1 MNRGIGVILAIV
13 VAFILGFWISS
24 SGLVGSKNNPTQV
37 SSLSEV
43 GQNQSGADEEKFP
56 TSAVFVTVEDVQ
68 LTPPRSRIQSI
79 GTGKAVRS
87 IDVTADV
94 AGTVEKIHVQP
105 NTDVKAGDP
114 IVTLER
120 KTQEILLG
128 SAKAEFEKQNAAFA
142 RYETLLSQHSN
153 AVSQAQVDEAR
164 AALAVAQAQVAEAQY
179 EYDRRII
186 RAPFSGRINL
196 NDLTVGSYL
205 PQGAEIVTLVDASSL
220 LVEFTVPETSI
231 SQIRIGVPVRLST
244 PALQGRIFSGV
255 VEAFDS
261 SIDEE
266 FRTVRVRAEV
276 QNPQNLLLPGMTF
289 SVSLASSDNPLPM
302 VPAVS
307 ILWNP
312 NGAYVWRLGADDK
325 PEQIEVVLRH
335 RQSDNVWVE
344 ADLKDGD
351 RVVKDGAFK
360 VSQGADIAIEVAG
373 SEAGRSDG

>member
-1 MNRGIGVILAIV
+1 MNRGTGVILAIA

-24 SGLVGSKNNPTQV
+24 SGLLGTRSGPAQV

-43 GQNQSGADEEKFP
+43 GQDGPDGDAEKFP
-56 TSAVFVTVEDVQ
+56 TNAIFVTVEDVQ

-87 IDVTADV
+87 IHVTADV

-105 NTDVKAGDP
+105 NTDVNAGDP

-142 RYETLLSQHSN
+142 RYETLLNQHSN

-244 PALQGRIFSGV
+244 PALQGRIFGGDV
-255 VEAFDS
+255 VSFDS

-276 QNPQNLLLPGMTF
+276 KNPQNLLLPGMTF

-307 ILWNP
+307 ILWNQ

-325 PEQIEVVLRH
+325 PERIEVVLRH

-344 ADLKDGD
+344 AELNDGD

-360 VSQGADIAIEVAG
+360 VSQGADIAIVVAG
-373 SEAGRSDG
+373 AAPGGTDG

>member
-1 MNRGIGVILAIV
+1 MNRGIGVILAIA

-24 SGLVGSKNNPTQV
+24 SGLIGSKNTPAQV

-43 GQNQSGADEEKFP
+43 GQNQSDGTEEKFP
-56 TSAVFVTVEDVQ
+56 TNAVFVTVEDVQ

-87 IDVTADV
+87 IHVTADV

-105 NTDVKAGDP
+105 NTDVNAGDP

-179 EYDRRII
+179 EFDRRII

-255 VEAFDS
+255 VESFDS

-307 ILWNP
+307 ILWNQ

-325 PEQIEVVLRH
+325 PERIEVVLRH

-373 SEAGRSDG
+373 AEAGRSDG